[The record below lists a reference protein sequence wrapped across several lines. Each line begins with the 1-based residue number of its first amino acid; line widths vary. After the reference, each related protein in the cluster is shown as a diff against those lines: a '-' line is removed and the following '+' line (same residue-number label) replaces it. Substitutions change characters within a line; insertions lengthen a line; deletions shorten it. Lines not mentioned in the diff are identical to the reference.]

1 MTSTRTQLPYEYYS
15 LQFCLP
21 KNGTFVYKSE
31 NLGEVLRGDRVVNT
45 PYELRLLENV
55 ECRLLCNKPSQPLNW
70 NREQSYKVAER
81 IQDEYFVHL
90 LVDNLPVA
98 TRIVNVDTMEVQF
111 EPGYRLGQVDK
122 NQIFINNH
130 LKFILSYH
138 KHQDKY
144 RVVGFEVETMSV
156 NQNDIKFEG
165 TACTIPDSP
174 KPQQVETNTETQLY
188 FTYSVEWKESPVKW
202 ASRWDIYL
210 AMSNVQIHWFSIIN
224 SLVVVFFLSG
234 ILALIMVKVLRRE
247 IAKYNS
253 LDDGSDDALE
263 EKGWKL
269 VHGDV
274 FRPPRHTRFFAAV
287 IGSGIQIFL
296 MALITICKN

>member
-1 MTSTRTQLPYEYYS
+1 M
-15 LQFCLP
+15 
-21 KNGTFVYKSE
+21 YKSE

-45 PYELRLLENV
+45 PFELRLLENFQ
-55 ECRLLCNKPSQPLNW
+55 CRLLCNKPQQPLNW
-70 NREQSYKVAER
+70 NREQSEKVAER
-81 IQDEYFVHL
+81 IRDEYFVHL

-98 TRIVNVDTMEVQF
+98 TRIVNADTMEVQF

-122 NQIFINNH
+122 NNVYINNH
-130 LKFILSYH
+130 LKFIVSYH

-156 NQNDIKFEG
+156 SQNDLNFVG
-165 TACTIPDSP
+165 SNCVIPDSP
-174 KPQQVETNTETQLY
+174 KPQQIQAETQLY
-188 FTYSVEWKESPVKW
+188 FTYSVDWKESAVKW
-202 ASRWDIYL
+202 ASRWDVYL

-234 ILALIMVKVLRRE
+234 ILALIMVKTLRRE

-274 FRPPRHTRFFAAV
+274 FRPPRHTRLFAAI

-296 MALITICKN
+296 MALITICK